1 VSEKIKYVDKN
12 LLDKINHVSDKLMHY
27 NRTIPQEIIDALPA
41 DKFFVV
47 IPLLVHEH
55 IAGKRA
61 DPHMRCRI
69 YTGPDEEERRGQML
83 LLDIEMGMYELIPTF
98 HHTPETNPA
107 NDNNTPAVVS

>member
-1 VSEKIKYVDKN
+1 MSEQIKYVDRN
-12 LLDKINHVSDKLMHY
+12 LLEKINHISDKFMHY
-27 NRTIPQEIIDALPA
+27 NRTIPQEIIDSLPS

-69 YTGPDEEERRGQML
+69 YTGPEEEELRGQML
-83 LLDIEMGMYELIPTF
+83 LLDIEMGMYELIPVF
-98 HHTPETNPA
+98 ERNPETNPA
-107 NDNNTPAVVS
+107 NDSNTPAVV